1 MKKFYE
7 TPAVEFTGFNAED
20 VITTSAIDT
29 LVMDAEATAKFNAR
43 VDAAKAAGTINNAIE
58 YSAYQ
63 W

>member
-20 VITTSAIDT
+20 VITTSIVNT
-29 LVMDAEATAKFNAR
+29 YEVEAGANA
-43 VDAAKAAGTINNAIE
+43 VVKAANDGKITGVNAGVT
-58 YSAYQ
+58 YGSYQ

>member
-20 VITTSAIDT
+20 VITTSIVNT
-29 LVMDAEATAKFNAR
+29 YEAYGETPNAAFENA
-43 VDAAKAAGTINNAIE
+43 VKANNVADAAVSYG
-58 YSAYQ
+58 SYQ

>member
-20 VITTSAIDT
+20 VITTSIVDGLSIGTDDVA
-29 LVMDAEATAKFNAR
+29 ATKFNNSVAATTNAAA
-43 VDAAKAAGTINNAIE
+43 VDFT
-58 YSAYQ
+58 SYQ

>member
-20 VITTSAIDT
+20 VITTSDINT
-29 LVMDAEATAKFNAR
+29 YSMTTEKEAEFNQR
-43 VDAAKAAGTINNAIE
+43 VADGDFAGVNASVS
-58 YSAYQ
+58 YGSYT

>member
-20 VITTSAIDT
+20 VITTSAFET
-29 LVMDAEATAKFNAR
+29 FNDAEGVAKLNDYVTAGKITTDAV
-43 VDAAKAAGTINNAIE
+43 VDYGSYT
-58 YSAYQ
+58 

>member
-20 VITTSAIDT
+20 VITTSIIDAT
-29 LVMDAEATAKFNAR
+29 TMDAAAIETFKAR
-43 VDAAKAAGTINNAIE
+43 VDSNVASTGVQQAINYGE
-58 YSAYQ
+58 YQ

>member
-20 VITTSAIDT
+20 VITTSIVGTVDNEAAAAT
-29 LVMDAEATAKFNAR
+29 FAEQVVKQNVANAA
-43 VDAAKAAGTINNAIE
+43 VSYN
-58 YSAYQ
+58 SYQ

>member
-20 VITTSAIDT
+20 VITTSIIDT
-29 LVMDAEATAKFNAR
+29 YTMDDTATAKFDAS
-43 VDAAKAAGTINNAIE
+43 VAAAKNTNAVG
-58 YSAYQ
+58 YGAYK

>member
-20 VITTSAIDT
+20 VITTSIVST
-29 LVMDAEATAKFNAR
+29 YEDANAAAAVVKAANNGEIAN
-43 VDAAKAAGTINNAIE
+43 VDAGVT
-58 YSAYQ
+58 YGSYQ